1 MFGRKRKREEENLA
15 GLGLPSLFAPPT
27 VTVTP
32 SDAPTPV
39 PPTATPTATPPA
51 PGTAAPTMTGMPT
64 SIPLTGYPTTMPAM
78 LGQIL
83 GGNGPIGELIAQI
96 KADPQGFRDRMLQQA
111 QAAGI
116 STYVLTPQGMTPAA
130 GGAAPAQHVDVIEEL
145 TKAADLHDKGALTDA
160 EFEAL
165 KKKLLAES

>member
-1 MFGRKRKREEENLA
+1 MFGRKRKKEDENLA
-15 GLGLPSLFAPPT
+15 GLGLPS
-27 VTVTP
+27 
-32 SDAPTPV
+32 
-39 PPTATPTATPPA
+39 PA
-51 PGTAAPTMTGMPT
+51 GTAAPPTTGMPT
-64 SIPLTGYPTTMPAM
+64 SIPLTGYPTAMPAV

-96 KADPQGFRDRMLQQA
+96 KADPQGFRERMLQQA

-116 STYVLTPQGMTPAA
+116 STYVLTPQGMAA
-130 GGAAPAQHVDVIEEL
+130 TQGGAAPAHHVDVVEEL

-165 KKKLLAES
+165 KKKLLAEG